1 MRRLLP
7 VLVPVVVLLAAGCA
21 GGDDEDSAAGEATT
35 VSESASDAGSPGGGD
50 AGDTSAVVVERAAQ
64 VLGAGRSVIRTA
76 ELEVRADDVAA
87 AARQAVRIAEAAGG
101 SLAEQDST
109 GGDEPTA
116 RVVLRVPPERFAAT
130 LDELAT
136 LGEVTATRVG
146 TDDVTEVV
154 VDLEGRLAG
163 ARASVERLRQLFRD
177 AGDVPSVV
185 AVEAELA
192 RREGEVEALAGQLR
206 ALGSQVDLATVT
218 VHLSGGASAASAA
231 VSEGLPGFQRG
242 LRTGWAAFVDVAGAV
257 ATALGFGLPFLA
269 VAVAVGGPVLWLRRR
284 AAGPRTGTAG

>member
-1 MRRLLP
+1 
-7 VLVPVVVLLAAGCA
+7 
-21 GGDDEDSAAGEATT
+21 
-35 VSESASDAGSPGGGD
+35 
-50 AGDTSAVVVERAAQ
+50 VVERAAQ

-163 ARASVERLRQLFRD
+163 ARASVERLASSSVTRATSRRWSPSKPSWP
-177 AGDVPSVV
+177 AGRGRS
-185 AVEAELA
+185 
-192 RREGEVEALAGQLR
+192 RR
-206 ALGSQVDLATVT
+206 SP
-218 VHLSGGASAASAA
+218 ASCGRWS
-231 VSEGLPGFQRG
+231 
-242 LRTGWAAFVDVAGAV
+242 
-257 ATALGFGLPFLA
+257 
-269 VAVAVGGPVLWLRRR
+269 
-284 AAGPRTGTAG
+284 PRSTSPP